1 MREPQKTTA
10 LQKGNETLQNQM
22 IVFSLFAAFTLFG
35 VIVFILY
42 GNNVQEQKANRL
54 LKQQKQ
60 QKLETDEHKI
70 KVEKALQELKS
81 TQAQLIQSEKMANL
95 GELTA
100 GIAHGIQN
108 TLNFVNNFSDVN
120 NELLTELNE
129 EIEKGNYEEVR
140 AIAKDVIDNNE
151 KINDHGK
158 RADAIVKGCCNTVVA
173 VVAIKDP
180 TDINALCDEYLRLS
194 NHGLRAK
201 EKSLNATI
209 KTEFDNLIRKINI
222 IT

>member
-60 QKLETDEHKI
+60 QKLETDEQKI
-70 KVEKALQELKS
+70 KVEKALEELKS

-95 GELTA
+95 GEFTA

-129 EIEKGNYEEVR
+129 EIEKG
-140 AIAKDVIDNNE
+140 IM
-151 KINDHGK
+151 K
-158 RADAIVKGCCNTVVA
+158 R
-173 VVAIKDP
+173 
-180 TDINALCDEYLRLS
+180 
-194 NHGLRAK
+194 
-201 EKSLNATI
+201 
-209 KTEFDNLIRKINI
+209 
-222 IT
+222 

>member
-1 MREPQKTTA
+1 MQEPQKTTA
-10 LQKGNETLQNQM
+10 LQKGNETLRNQM

-60 QKLETDEHKI
+60 QKLETDEQKI
-70 KVEKALQELKS
+70 KVDKALEELKS
-81 TQAQLIQSEKMANL
+81 TQAQLIQFEKMANL

-129 EIEKGNYEEVR
+129 EIEKG
-140 AIAKDVIDNNE
+140 IM
-151 KINDHGK
+151 K
-158 RADAIVKGCCNTVVA
+158 R
-173 VVAIKDP
+173 
-180 TDINALCDEYLRLS
+180 
-194 NHGLRAK
+194 
-201 EKSLNATI
+201 
-209 KTEFDNLIRKINI
+209 
-222 IT
+222 

>member
-1 MREPQKTTA
+1 
-10 LQKGNETLQNQM
+10 M

-60 QKLETDEHKI
+60 QKLETDEQKI
-70 KVEKALQELKS
+70 KVDKALEELKS

-129 EIEKGNYEEVR
+129 EIEKG
-140 AIAKDVIDNNE
+140 IM
-151 KINDHGK
+151 K
-158 RADAIVKGCCNTVVA
+158 R
-173 VVAIKDP
+173 
-180 TDINALCDEYLRLS
+180 
-194 NHGLRAK
+194 
-201 EKSLNATI
+201 
-209 KTEFDNLIRKINI
+209 
-222 IT
+222 

>member
-60 QKLETDEHKI
+60 QKLETDEQKI
-70 KVEKALQELKS
+70 KVDKALEELKS

-129 EIEKGNYEEVR
+129 EIEKG
-140 AIAKDVIDNNE
+140 IM
-151 KINDHGK
+151 K
-158 RADAIVKGCCNTVVA
+158 R
-173 VVAIKDP
+173 
-180 TDINALCDEYLRLS
+180 
-194 NHGLRAK
+194 
-201 EKSLNATI
+201 
-209 KTEFDNLIRKINI
+209 
-222 IT
+222 

>member
-10 LQKGNETLQNQM
+10 LQKGNETLPNQM

-60 QKLETDEHKI
+60 QKLETDEQKI
-70 KVEKALQELKS
+70 KVEKALEELKS
-81 TQAQLIQSEKMANL
+81 TQAQLIQFEKMANV
-95 GELTA
+95 GELKT

-129 EIEKGNYEEVR
+129 EIEKG
-140 AIAKDVIDNNE
+140 IM
-151 KINDHGK
+151 K
-158 RADAIVKGCCNTVVA
+158 R
-173 VVAIKDP
+173 
-180 TDINALCDEYLRLS
+180 
-194 NHGLRAK
+194 
-201 EKSLNATI
+201 
-209 KTEFDNLIRKINI
+209 
-222 IT
+222 

>member
-60 QKLETDEHKI
+60 QKLETDEQKI
-70 KVEKALQELKS
+70 KVEKALEEPKS

-129 EIEKGNYEEVR
+129 EIEKG
-140 AIAKDVIDNNE
+140 IM
-151 KINDHGK
+151 K
-158 RADAIVKGCCNTVVA
+158 R
-173 VVAIKDP
+173 
-180 TDINALCDEYLRLS
+180 
-194 NHGLRAK
+194 
-201 EKSLNATI
+201 
-209 KTEFDNLIRKINI
+209 
-222 IT
+222 

>member
-1 MREPQKTTA
+1 MQEPQKTTA
-10 LQKGNETLQNQM
+10 LQKGNETLRNQM

-60 QKLETDEHKI
+60 QKLETDEQKI
-70 KVEKALQELKS
+70 KVEKALEELKS

-129 EIEKGNYEEVR
+129 EIEKG
-140 AIAKDVIDNNE
+140 IM
-151 KINDHGK
+151 K
-158 RADAIVKGCCNTVVA
+158 R
-173 VVAIKDP
+173 
-180 TDINALCDEYLRLS
+180 
-194 NHGLRAK
+194 
-201 EKSLNATI
+201 
-209 KTEFDNLIRKINI
+209 
-222 IT
+222 

>member
-60 QKLETDEHKI
+60 QKLETDEQKI
-70 KVEKALQELKS
+70 KVDKALEELKS
-81 TQAQLIQSEKMANL
+81 THAQLIQSEKMANL

-129 EIEKGNYEEVR
+129 EIEKG
-140 AIAKDVIDNNE
+140 IM
-151 KINDHGK
+151 K
-158 RADAIVKGCCNTVVA
+158 R
-173 VVAIKDP
+173 
-180 TDINALCDEYLRLS
+180 
-194 NHGLRAK
+194 
-201 EKSLNATI
+201 
-209 KTEFDNLIRKINI
+209 
-222 IT
+222 

>member
-35 VIVFILY
+35 VIVFMLY

-60 QKLETDEHKI
+60 QKLETDEQKI
-70 KVEKALQELKS
+70 KVEKALEELKS

-129 EIEKGNYEEVR
+129 EIEKG
-140 AIAKDVIDNNE
+140 IM
-151 KINDHGK
+151 K
-158 RADAIVKGCCNTVVA
+158 R
-173 VVAIKDP
+173 
-180 TDINALCDEYLRLS
+180 
-194 NHGLRAK
+194 
-201 EKSLNATI
+201 
-209 KTEFDNLIRKINI
+209 
-222 IT
+222 